1 MFATLWNYIF
11 SHLRRITF
19 KRGTFTNFKALFPV
33 VSTDF
38 LYFVRVNGWNTIEK
52 SIDLCFDGEEP
63 WGTFDYVI
71 KNIQQISRFLESL
84 LQKCD

>member
-1 MFATLWNYIF
+1 MVT
-11 SHLRRITF
+11 
-19 KRGTFTNFKALFPV
+19 
-33 VSTDF
+33 TDF
-38 LYFVRVNGWNTIEK
+38 LYFVRVNSWKTIEK

>member
-1 MFATLWNYIF
+1 MI
-11 SHLRRITF
+11 
-19 KRGTFTNFKALFPV
+19 
-33 VSTDF
+33 STDF
-38 LYFVRVNGWNTIEK
+38 LYFVSVNSWKTIEK

-84 LQKCD
+84 LQKRD

>member
-1 MFATLWNYIF
+1 M
-11 SHLRRITF
+11 
-19 KRGTFTNFKALFPV
+19 

-71 KNIQQISRFLESL
+71 KNIKQIYRFLESL